1 MSPPLPHPF
10 TTPLFVCR
18 RHKFIFHL
26 NSSGKYHAVK
36 EQLKVCLRRV
46 EEWGGGQGREGEGG
60 KEVEGEGWGKG
71 GEGCE
76 EKEWREGEGR
86 GEVRKWR
93 GVGGAGARKGYTS
106 LFLLY

>member
-46 EEWGGGQGREGEGG
+46 EEWGGGG
-60 KEVEGEGWGKG
+60 KEGRGKGAKKWRGKG
-71 GEGCE
+71 GA
-76 EKEWREGEGR
+76 REGR
-86 GEVRKWR
+86 GVRKR
-93 GVGGAGARKGYTS
+93 SGGKGKEGER
-106 LFLLY
+106 